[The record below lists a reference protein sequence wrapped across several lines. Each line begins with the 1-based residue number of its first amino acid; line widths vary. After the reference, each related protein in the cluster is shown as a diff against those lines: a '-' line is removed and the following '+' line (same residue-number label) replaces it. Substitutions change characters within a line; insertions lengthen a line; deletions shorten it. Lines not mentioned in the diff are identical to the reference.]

1 MDSPDSKPSIQEQKY
16 FADEEARLT
25 QEWRERLNA
34 QRAEQRRSV
43 HFMKCPK
50 CGGDLAEHEHDQV
63 KVDRCPDCGGVWLD
77 NGELELLEHRSRTAE
92 GPAGGGGS
100 FFSALFKRS

>member
-16 FADEEARLT
+16 FADEETRLT

-50 CGGDLAEHEHDQV
+50 CGGDLAE
-63 KVDRCPDCGGVWLD
+63 
-77 NGELELLEHRSRTAE
+77 LELLEHRSRAAE

-100 FFSALFKRS
+100 FFSALFKRT